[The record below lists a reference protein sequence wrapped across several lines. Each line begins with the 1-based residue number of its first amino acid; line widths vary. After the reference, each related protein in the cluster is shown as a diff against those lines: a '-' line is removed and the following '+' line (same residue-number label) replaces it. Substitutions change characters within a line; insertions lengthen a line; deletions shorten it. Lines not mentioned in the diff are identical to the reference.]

1 MRDALRAGFKQTGR
15 KEMKR
20 FLKSTFAALMICA
33 LASIAISAATKD
45 KDKVK
50 TQDVTFT
57 SDVMVNG
64 TLVKAGDYQVKFNEQ
79 TGELAILKDGKV
91 KAKTTAQLQ
100 SRSDKAKNTSVRMI
114 EKGGVAELTGVTF
127 GGSNQDVVVGSGAV
141 TGNN

>member
-1 MRDALRAGFKQTGR
+1 
-15 KEMKR
+15 MKV

-33 LASIAISAATKD
+33 LASIAVFAAA

-50 TQDVTFT
+50 TETVTFT

-64 TLVKAGDYQVKFNEQ
+64 TLVKAGEYQVRFNEQ
-79 TGELAILKDGKV
+79 TGELAILKGGKV

-100 SRSDKAKNTSVRMI
+100 ARSEKAKSTAVRTLD
-114 EKGGVAELTGVTF
+114 KGGVAELIGVSF
-127 GGSNQDVVVGSGAV
+127 GGSKQDLVVGASSGAV

>member
-1 MRDALRAGFKQTGR
+1 MTGR
-15 KEMKR
+15 KVMKV
-20 FLKSTFAALMICA
+20 FLQSTLAALMICA
-33 LASIAISAATKD
+33 LASIAVFAAA

-50 TQDVTFT
+50 TETVVFS

-64 TLVKAGDYQVKFNEQ
+64 TMLKAGEYQVKFNEQ

-100 SRSDKAKNTSVRMI
+100 SRSEKAKNTAVRTLD
-114 EKGGVAELTGVTF
+114 KGGVAELIGITF
-127 GGSNQDVVVGSGAV
+127 GGSNQNVVVGASSGAV

>member
-1 MRDALRAGFKQTGR
+1 
-15 KEMKR
+15 MKS
-20 FLKSTFAALMICA
+20 FLKSTFAALLICA
-33 LASIAISAATKD
+33 LASIAISGATKD
-45 KDKVK
+45 KAKDKIK

-114 EKGGVAELTGVTF
+114 EKGGVAELTGITF
-127 GGSNQDVVVGSGAV
+127 GGSNQDVVVASGAV